1 MTQTVLAIG
10 ECMVEM
16 APTGDGH
23 YAMGF
28 AGDTFNTAWYL
39 RKLAGDDLNVSYFS
53 AVGDDAASAQMT
65 AFMQDAGVTPELRVI
80 PGASV
85 GLYMISLKDGER
97 SFSYWRSASAARQMA
112 DGLSELP
119 NLKAGDVAFFS
130 GITLAILPVEG
141 RETLLSVLA
150 KARAGG
156 VRIVFDPNL
165 RPRLWASDQE
175 MCDWIMRGAAV
186 ADIAL
191 PSFEDEATYFNDAD
205 KAATAKRYADA
216 GVTLSIVK
224 DGADTV
230 LIDAA
235 GEPPET
241 ATPLNVIQVVDTT
254 AAGDSFNAGFLSGLM
269 SGQSNANAVRAG
281 CELAAQVVGKRGA
294 LVDLD

>member
-1 MTQTVLAIG
+1 MTQKFLAIG

-16 APTGDGH
+16 APTGDDQ

-39 RKLAGDDLNVSYFS
+39 RKLAGDDVTVSYFS
-53 AVGDDAASAQMT
+53 AVGDDAASDRMT
-65 AFMQDAGVTPELRVI
+65 AFMRTAGVVPEMRVI
-80 PGASV
+80 PGTAV

-112 DGLSELP
+112 NGLTELP
-119 NLKAGDVAFFS
+119 DLASGDVAFFS
-130 GITLAILPVEG
+130 GITLAILPPEG
-141 RETLLSVLA
+141 RETLLNVLA
-150 KARAGG
+150 KARDNG

-165 RPRLWASDQE
+165 RPRLWASSQE

-186 ADIAL
+186 SDIAL
-191 PSFEDEATYFNDAD
+191 PSFEDEATFFNDAD

-224 DGADTV
+224 DGADAV

-235 GEPPET
+235 GQPQET
-241 ATPLNVIQVVDTT
+241 VTPMKVAQVVDTT
-254 AAGDSFNAGFLSGLM
+254 AAGDSFNAGFLNGLLA
-269 SGQSNANAVRAG
+269 GNSNADAVRAG
-281 CELAAQVVGKRGA
+281 CALAAQVVGKRGA